1 MVRSLSKFFV
11 LLALIFAG
19 ATQVKAQEQIEP
31 LSPDVR
37 HRCDSILGLAAT
49 PEEMKKP
56 FVDFLRKYMKDAEQ
70 MYRAAEYFASKGN
83 YSCSQFCIEKAY
95 EKKPKNVDILKLRG
109 EIYERAKRTD
119 LASTSYDGILA
130 LDSTNHYALM
140 KAAGVDQYQN
150 ELAAIERLEK
160 VKELYPDDIAADKQ
174 LGYQYYRLA
183 TQTGSKVDS
192 IVKKHYKLS
201 VKHYENWFNATPV
214 DTLALEKPGI
224 TSDYYYC
231 TQYLYGLADA
241 KSFAK
246 GIKACEK
253 IESRA
258 PEKYK
263 KDIKQ
268 LNLLFLL
275 ENYDLP
281 GARQAMGYITNKEF
295 PDTAYKYVD
304 YNLAAQLCDAE
315 GNLPEAIQ
323 WQTKAV
329 EVDPQRA
336 KEGGRKKLF
345 DYLFQNNQYAEALP
359 VYQQYLEDKR
369 ADKAATYR
377 DSAMLGTIYVQLATK
392 AHSEKDSLE
401 LAKWIELGDSLFAEM
416 SRNVPDEL
424 YAPFTRAD
432 LNRLRGD
439 GYSKEA
445 MDCYIDVLH
454 RIEESKH
461 TTDGLMSQDAIERIR
476 VQVINYLT
484 FYYDR
489 LNNVEETMSYVM
501 RLNTHQ
507 EQVAALQALLEE
519 SYFNQKDYKKTL
531 EYLAKMEQLEPS
543 HKWVSYKATIEH
555 EAAKQNQ

>member
-1 MVRSLSKFFV
+1 M
-11 LLALIFAG
+11 
-19 ATQVKAQEQIEP
+19 KAQEQIEP

-214 DTLALEKPGI
+214 DSLALEKPGV

-231 TQYLYGLADA
+231 MQYIDGLARA
-241 KSFAK
+241 NSLAK
-246 GIKACEK
+246 GIAVCKK
-253 IESRA
+253 IEDRA

-263 KDIKQ
+263 KNIKQ
-268 LNLLFLL
+268 HKLLFHLQ
-275 ENYDLP
+275 NYELP
-281 GARQAMGYITNKEF
+281 EAREDMAYITNKEF
-295 PDTAYKYVD
+295 PDTAYNYVD

-329 EVDPQRA
+329 EIDPQRA

-345 DYLFQNNQYAEALP
+345 DYLFQNSQYAEALP
-359 VYQQYLEDKR
+359 VYLIYLEDKQ
-369 ADKAATYR
+369 AEKAATTR
-377 DSAMLGTIYVQLATK
+377 DTMLLGNIYSLLSDQAYK
-392 AHSEKDSLE
+392 ENDSLKMVE
-401 LAKWIELGDSLFAEM
+401 WTHLGDSIFAYISENDP
-416 SRNVPDEL
+416 SYVGPQARASINKKIKNGNEQFSEL
-424 YAPFTRAD
+424 
-432 LNRLRGD
+432 
-439 GYSKEA
+439 SKKYYEEV
-445 MDCYIDVLH
+445 VL
-454 RIEESKH
+454 RIEKAINEEGSASEAA
-461 TTDGLMSQDAIERIR
+461 TAARWEALMFIVLFDNEK
-476 VQVINYLT
+476 NDFEDL
-484 FYYDR
+484 
-489 LNNVEETMSYVM
+489 
-501 RLNTHQ
+501 
-507 EQVAALQALLEE
+507 
-519 SYFNQKDYKKTL
+519 KT
-531 EYLAKMEQLEPS
+531 YLAKMTREEKTETLDGLVRDRVGKKDYKTALDYLLLLEEVDPR
-543 HKWVSYKATIEH
+543 HELMQYKSYI
-555 EAAKQNQ
+555 QSQI